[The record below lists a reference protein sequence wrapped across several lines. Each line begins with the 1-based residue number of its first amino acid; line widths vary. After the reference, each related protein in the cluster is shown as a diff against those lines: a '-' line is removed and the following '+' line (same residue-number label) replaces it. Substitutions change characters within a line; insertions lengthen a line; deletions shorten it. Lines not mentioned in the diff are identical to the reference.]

1 MISEV
6 EIPLLGKWIQLGVML
21 VVGCGTAGCARWGR
35 VVQRVDPDVV
45 RRDAITAIKAG
56 IGFKKNAAV
65 RVQAVEALETS
76 GLEEAPTWIRAA
88 LLDEHPGVRFAGCV
102 AVGRMR
108 DRSAELRLRDCVEDD
123 DANVRVAAIF
133 ALHRIGFTEF
143 TGRLATYLLEHDDA
157 KVRRNAAL
165 VLGFMNEPGA
175 VKILAQAMRDADA
188 GVRQHALEAMAKLGN
203 REARQELTFMAN
215 AGVGSEEVFAI
226 NALIATGD
234 PIYRDTF
241 LYKLD
246 TAEHIETRLASARGL
261 GLLGSPI
268 GYDVVVKS
276 LETDLSP
283 RDEPNDSPDAQALR
297 VRLLAL
303 GALGAMG
310 REEGLRYCVRLMSD
324 PSDPRIQLAAAK
336 GTLEILSAPRH
347 TP

>member
-1 MISEV
+1 MKVALMGKCIQFGLV
-6 EIPLLGKWIQLGVML
+6 LL
-21 VVGCGTAGCARWGR
+21 VGFGATGCARWGR
-35 VVQRVDPDVV
+35 MDLSPDTRVV
-45 RRDAITAIKAG
+45 RREAITAIKAG
-56 IGFKKNAAV
+56 IGYKQNPAV
-65 RVQAVEALETS
+65 RVQAVQALENSGLDEAL
-76 GLEEAPTWIRAA
+76 TWIRAA

-108 DRSAELRLRDCVEDD
+108 DLSAELRLRDCLEDEDD
-123 DANVRVAAIF
+123 NVRVAAIF
-133 ALHRIGFTEF
+133 ALHRIGFAEY

-157 KVRRNAAL
+157 MVRRNAAL
-165 VLGFMNEPGA
+165 VLGYMEEPSA
-175 VKILAQAMRDADA
+175 VKILAQAMRDADE
-188 GVRQHALEAMAKLGN
+188 GVRQHALEAMAKLSN

-234 PIYRDTF
+234 PVYRDTF

-261 GLLGSPI
+261 GMLGSSI
-268 GYDVVVKS
+268 GYDVVIKS
-276 LETDLSP
+276 LERDLSI

-303 GALGAMG
+303 GALGAIG
-310 REEGLRYCVRLMSD
+310 REEGLPYCVRLMSD

-336 GTLEILSAPRH
+336 GALEILSVR
-347 TP
+347 